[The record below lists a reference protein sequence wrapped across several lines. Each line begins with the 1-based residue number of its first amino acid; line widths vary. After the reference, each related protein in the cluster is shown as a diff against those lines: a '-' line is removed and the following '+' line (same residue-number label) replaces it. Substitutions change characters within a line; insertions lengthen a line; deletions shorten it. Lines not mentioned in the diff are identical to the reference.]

1 MEGSVVM
8 IIVLVIFPVLAL
20 IGMAV
25 LAAVLGGFMDASFNG
40 EHEDS
45 LLLEM
50 ANFDAYDAPPAEDG
64 GA

>member
-25 LAAVLGGFMDASFNG
+25 LAAVLGSVLNATVNG

-50 ANFDAYDAPPAEDG
+50 ANFDAYEAPPADDG
-64 GA
+64 D